1 MSTENNAHNLLSE
14 QSQAW
19 LTSIMTNSCYCH
31 YFAVCLEGEEIYPVG
46 SWNVPFYSIE
56 EAMQFKNEMQIKH
69 PDSELHIIEGM
80 LCADSAMREAPN
92 QYWATWQ
99 NKHKQRLENL
109 DAKKKAVTL

>member
-19 LTSIMTNSCYCH
+19 LEAVLKHTLYCH
-31 YFAVCLEGEEIYPVG
+31 YFAVGINGDEPYPMG
-46 SWNVPFYSIE
+46 AWHAPFYSIE
-56 EAMQFKNEMQIKH
+56 EAMQFKNEMQIQH
-69 PDSELHIIEGM
+69 PDSGLHIIEGM

-92 QYWATWQ
+92 QFWATWQ

-109 DAKKKAVTL
+109 DANKKAVTL